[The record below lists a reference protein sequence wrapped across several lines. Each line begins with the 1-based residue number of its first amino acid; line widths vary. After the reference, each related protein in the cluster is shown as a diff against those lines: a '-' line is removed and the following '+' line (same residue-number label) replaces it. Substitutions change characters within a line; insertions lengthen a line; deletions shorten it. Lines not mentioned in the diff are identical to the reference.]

1 MKRESRYSN
10 FTQNMRFNLQV
21 CQNSEKKF
29 YCISHFSCIIPA
41 SIVDFE
47 KRKPKIEYMS
57 ADLSDLIQL
66 PLITPSDAFDKIN
79 PV

>member
-1 MKRESRYSN
+1 MKSESRYSN
-10 FTQNMRFNLQV
+10 ITQIMRFNLQV

-29 YCISHFSCIIPA
+29 YYISHFSFIIPA

-57 ADLSDLIQL
+57 ADLSDLIHL
-66 PLITPSDAFDKIN
+66 PLITPSDPFDKIN
-79 PV
+79 PT